1 MIFGTYFLQSKRV
14 ASIFRRHIPEEF
26 TELETA
32 ESASSHAKP
41 PPLPE
46 FPVEVKS
53 VPNSEEALQNESD
66 ASNMFAPSPKFTEAA
81 PLPIPQQKESTETI
95 FGETSNAP
103 ADSIL
108 GSYADATPSPF
119 EDTDPDAA
127 PTPFGS
133 DTSPP
138 NASLPGQ

>member
-1 MIFGTYFLQSKRV
+1 MIFGTYFLRSNCV

-26 TELETA
+26 TGFEPP

-53 VPNSEEALQNESD
+53 VPNSEEAVLNESD
-66 ASNMFAPSPKFTEAA
+66 ASNKFAPSPEFTEAA
-81 PLPIPQQKESTETI
+81 PLPIPQQKESTETL
-95 FGETSNAP
+95 FGEPLNAT

-108 GSYADATPSPF
+108 GS
-119 EDTDPDAA
+119 
-127 PTPFGS
+127 
-133 DTSPP
+133 
-138 NASLPGQ
+138 

>member
-1 MIFGTYFLQSKRV
+1 VIFGTYFLRSKRV

-26 TELETA
+26 TGFEPA

-53 VPNSEEALQNESD
+53 IPNS
-66 ASNMFAPSPKFTEAA
+66 EAA
-81 PLPIPQQKESTETI
+81 PLPIPQQKESTETL
-95 FGETSNAP
+95 FGEPLNAP

-108 GSYADATPSPF
+108 GS
-119 EDTDPDAA
+119 
-127 PTPFGS
+127 
-133 DTSPP
+133 
-138 NASLPGQ
+138 

>member
-1 MIFGTYFLQSKRV
+1 VIFGTYFLRSKRV

-26 TELETA
+26 TGFEPA

-53 VPNSEEALQNESD
+53 IPNS
-66 ASNMFAPSPKFTEAA
+66 EAA
-81 PLPIPQQKESTETI
+81 PLPIPQQKESTETL
-95 FGETSNAP
+95 FGEPFNAP

-108 GSYADATPSPF
+108 GS
-119 EDTDPDAA
+119 
-127 PTPFGS
+127 
-133 DTSPP
+133 
-138 NASLPGQ
+138 